1 MRNLLIAL
9 LTGLLV
15 GTSLGYYVKGRF
27 VKADRVEHIV
37 ETRKTD
43 VRSVVAM
50 QKSEKVLQA
59 KVEST
64 RTNIDNIRKEVK
76 RHETHVRVPA
86 KRSKANGTVDAGQ
99 VPESS
104 GSNSSTSDGC
114 QRVLNDRTVGL
125 LNAARADKP
134 VDPASWLDGEGEA
147 PSLVTDEDFID
158 NDLEIVGM
166 YHDLSKRHDTLVDWV
181 SDLIAKQNARI
192 LSE

>member
-9 LTGLLV
+9 LVGLLM
-15 GTSLGYYVKGRF
+15 GTSLGYYVKSRL

-50 QKSEKVLQA
+50 QKTEKVLQA

-64 RTNIDNIRKEVK
+64 KTNIDNIRKEVK

-86 KRSKANGTVDAGQ
+86 KRSKENGTVGSGQ
-99 VPESS
+99 VSKDSEANSFAS
-104 GSNSSTSDGC
+104 GSC
-114 QRVLNDRTVGL
+114 ERVLNDRTVGL
-125 LNAARADKP
+125 LNAARANKP
-134 VDPASWLDGEGEA
+134 FDPAPWLDGEGEA

-158 NDLEIVGM
+158 NDLEVVGM
-166 YHDLSKRHDTLVDWV
+166 YHDLAQRHDALVDWV
-181 SDLIAKQNARI
+181 SDLIVKQNAFI